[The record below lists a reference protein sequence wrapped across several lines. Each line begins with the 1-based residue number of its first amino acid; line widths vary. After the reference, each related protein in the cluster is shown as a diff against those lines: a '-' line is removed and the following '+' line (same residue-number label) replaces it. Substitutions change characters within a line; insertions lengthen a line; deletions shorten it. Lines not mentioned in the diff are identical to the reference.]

1 MFVMDKRS
9 KLMWPA
15 NAPICW
21 RVIMANSN
29 IILFLSAC
37 DAVFVQFNFVY
48 WLNHQP
54 SHHIINI
61 ANFVLLLSP
70 SPSPPPIVHTQWI
83 LNRRIERC
91 PNILSNCKWLI
102 SADEYCFRP
111 LFHVYRVLLDLINSI
126 QWRVHEWEFMAKKI
140 PCKQHLL
147 YKYIVSDNRNWFLSG
162 LQGLRHET

>member
-91 PNILSNCKWLI
+91 PNILSNCKWLPI
-102 SADEYCFRP
+102 NLCGWILFSTVVPCLQSIIGFNKFDSMASA
-111 LFHVYRVLLDLINSI
+111 RVRIYG
-126 QWRVHEWEFMAKKI
+126 KKI

-147 YKYIVSDNRNWFLSG
+147 YK
-162 LQGLRHET
+162 